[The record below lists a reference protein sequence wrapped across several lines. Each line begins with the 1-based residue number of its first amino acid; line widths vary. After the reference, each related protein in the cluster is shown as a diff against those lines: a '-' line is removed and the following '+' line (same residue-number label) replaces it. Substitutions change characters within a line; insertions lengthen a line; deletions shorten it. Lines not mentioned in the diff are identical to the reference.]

1 MGRVVHLFQQV
12 SKELK
17 LSILVSVLI
26 VYLRRSILIIGNG
39 TKPNYS
45 QFNGY
50 LTFG

>member
-12 SKELK
+12 T
-17 LSILVSVLI
+17 INTCHSVLI